1 MSGGGQARFR
11 ALRLPLSGARVDGP
25 ILRGRGLAAGRPH
38 DLDWFPID
46 ASVPQLFSRRASIC
60 RSEKVRLIYLEGS
73 GCYGQNAHEDACA
86 DAVILSR
93 AVGSPVRVQW
103 MRQDEHGWDP
113 KGPPQPVDIRV
124 GTDAQGNIAAWE
136 TETWI
141 PMWINAKGTIP
152 LVGLDAAGIKQRQ
165 GRWPGSLDEN
175 LDPPYTSPNASV
187 VIHRLKDSPLR
198 PGHVRA
204 PGKVANVWAVETWW
218 MNSPPRPAKTPSRTA
233 STG

>member
-1 MSGGGQARFR
+1 
-11 ALRLPLSGARVDGP
+11 
-25 ILRGRGLAAGRPH
+25 
-38 DLDWFPID
+38 
-46 ASVPQLFSRRASIC
+46 
-60 RSEKVRLIYLEGS
+60 
-73 GCYGQNAHEDACA
+73 
-86 DAVILSR
+86 
-93 AVGSPVRVQW
+93 VQW

-124 GTDAQGNIAAWE
+124 ATDAQGNIAAWE

-141 PMWINAKGTIP
+141 PMWINTKGTIP

-175 LDPPYTSPNASV
+175 LDPPYISPNATV

-204 PGKVANVWAVETWW
+204 PGNFA
-218 MNSPPRPAKTPSRTA
+218 PRTRSRPRQ
-233 STG
+233 GGECVGRGDRRR